1 VAAVTHTLRVATGVC
16 LANEHHPTALA
27 KRAASLDALSGGRF
41 LFGVGAGWNAEE
53 LENHGVRFEER
64 WAVLREHVLA
74 IKACWTERD
83 AEFHGRYV
91 NFDPVWVE
99 PKPVSRPHPPVFIG
113 AASRWAIDRV
123 AEYAEGWF
131 PIATPD
137 LPERLAQLARRCADL
152 GRDRAAIDVSVL
164 ALPDSAK
171 ALAGFAEL
179 GVDRIVVTLPTAGR
193 DEALRTLDAYRD
205 LVEWAR
211 AL

>member
-1 VAAVTHTLRVATGVC
+1 
-16 LANEHHPTALA
+16 
-27 KRAASLDALSGGRF
+27 
-41 LFGVGAGWNAEE
+41 
-53 LENHGVRFEER
+53 
-64 WAVLREHVLA
+64 
-74 IKACWTERD
+74 
-83 AEFHGRYV
+83 
-91 NFDPVWVE
+91 
-99 PKPVSRPHPPVFIG
+99 VFIG